1 LILIRFLTRTKT
13 TLNSILSP
21 NNFGI
26 FFLLFFFHTPLKELI
41 DLKELIEFKNFNS
54 EIALILII
62 ILAIVLIIFIN
73 FKKNKF
79 SILFISFYL
88 FLSFFLNIYEISI
101 KKINSFNTQFIN
113 NSSDIKKNSSDIKKN
128 ITDQNNIYLVIIDEA
143 TSIEEFDK
151 IYNTNSGSKFL
162 EDIKNFNYTYI
173 PGSYSSYNQTELTF
187 ASYFYMD
194 YFITDKSNKYRD
206 TKNLYPEILK
216 YSFEDLPLIKV
227 LSQHN
232 FKFYWIGNSRGDCD
246 INKKTCLKNYEIKK
260 KFFTEVSEIF
270 FIKSAFYPIYNKI
283 EERLRRSFSISLYGE
298 NYYQNDAI
306 QKFIDTTKGEI
317 PKQSFF
323 LLHAFY
329 PHAPYIYN
337 EDCSEK
343 KINTQPSHTKNIQ
356 IADKNIG
363 YFDNYLCALKKVK
376 KIIQYLDK
384 YDPEALVLIQSD
396 HGKYFDFPKNKKQ
409 RLINFNLIKNL
420 EKCKNEINENI
431 DNVNSIRYALNCQLN
446 LNYQILEKSSYWG
459 PYSTKEDNWGKL
471 EKINLDN

>member
-1 LILIRFLTRTKT
+1 MMQ
-13 TLNSILSP
+13 
-21 NNFGI
+21 
-26 FFLLFFFHTPLKELI
+26 
-41 DLKELIEFKNFNS
+41 FKN
-54 EIALILII
+54 LLT
-62 ILAIVLIIFIN
+62 LQKVR
-73 FKKNKF
+73 
-79 SILFISFYL
+79 YL
-88 FLSFFLNIYEISI
+88 
-101 KKINSFNTQFIN
+101 
-113 NSSDIKKNSSDIKKN
+113 
-128 ITDQNNIYLVIIDEA
+128 
-143 TSIEEFDK
+143 
-151 IYNTNSGSKFL
+151 SK
-162 EDIKNFNYTYI
+162 
-173 PGSYSSYNQTELTF
+173 
-187 ASYFYMD
+187 
-194 YFITDKSNKYRD
+194 
-206 TKNLYPEILK
+206 
-216 YSFEDLPLIKV
+216 V
-227 LSQHN
+227 
-232 FKFYWIGNSRGDCD
+232 
-246 INKKTCLKNYEIKK
+246 
-260 KFFTEVSEIF
+260 
-270 FIKSAFYPIYNKI
+270 
-283 EERLRRSFSISLYGE
+283 
-298 NYYQNDAI
+298 
-306 QKFIDTTKGEI
+306 
-317 PKQSFF
+317 FF

-459 PYSTKEDNWGKL
+459 PYSTKEDNWGML